1 MVPPAKKT
9 ASSNRTT
16 SSSSSSKSEQ
26 PTGTANPSAN
36 PASDGSDETTPS
48 TTTTETKTVEVEAQV
63 PVESETEK
71 PKSHTEDR
79 DFVIPQTT
87 DPRRNIPGTSQY
99 LDEVERRN
107 AELIRAKAEDR
118 KPDLENPPAF
128 QGTPLYTEAQARQ
141 QGLDISGDAVQKVT
155 LPVTVADVPEVD
167 AAGVSYDA
175 YNGAGGSV
183 LVNSGEPRG

>member
-1 MVPPAKKT
+1 MVKSTTK
-9 ASSNRTT
+9 ST
-16 SSSSSSKSEQ
+16 SSSSKQ

-36 PASDGSDETTPS
+36 PASDGDKSTPVAA
-48 TTTTETKTVEVEAQV
+48 TTETKTVEVEAQV
-63 PVESETEK
+63 PVEDKPEK
-71 PKSHTEDR
+71 VKSHTEDR
-79 DFVIPQTT
+79 TFVIPQTT

-128 QGTPLYTEAQARQ
+128 QGTPLYTEAQAKQ
-141 QGLDISGDAVQKVT
+141 QGLDVSGDAVQKVE
-155 LPVTVADVPEVD
+155 LPVTVADVAEVE
-167 AAGVSYDA
+167 AATTSYDA
-175 YNGAGGSV
+175 YNGAGATV